1 MIYKLKNKKNYAC
14 FYTPDIASNLEL
26 PEEEAGHCLRVL
38 RLSIGDEIMLTDGK
52 GCFYKAVISAAS
64 GKRCQVK
71 VTETIPQE
79 KGWNGW
85 LHIAMAPTKNMDRTE
100 WFTEKATEIGF
111 DELSFLNC
119 RYSERKVIKKE
130 RIEKILVSAVKQSL
144 KATMPVLNEMT
155 DFNKF
160 VSRDF
165 KGQKFIAHCYEGE
178 KPLLK
183 DILRSGE
190 DALVMIGP
198 EGDFSEEEVAKAIA
212 AGFQPVSLGKSRLR
226 TETAAL
232 VACHTLNLLNQNKN
246 MRKGIWG
253 FALVAIVLLM
263 ASCSSESEYANAIP
277 KDAAMV
283 MSFDFKTMAEKSGI
297 NGKGGEKVV
306 AKLTDA
312 LKSGLEGEAYKT
324 AEKIIQNPSESG
336 LSFTDKV
343 YMFITP
349 HSNAFALLAKVDDE
363 GKVEALLEAL
373 KNEQICTELKSE
385 SGCTWTQMGTALCA
399 FNKGTF
405 LLMGSNKGDALSLK
419 GSLLSLMRQDAENS
433 YVKTTDFGKLA
444 SAKGEVVTVMNMS
457 FIPNDITMQM
467 RMGMPADLKLE
478 DIKYL
483 VSATFEKGKIV
494 VDVETLIENKDLIAM
509 YEKQSAASS
518 CIKGACLEYFPANTL
533 VWAGGNINGKGIYD
547 LLCENPTIRQALD
560 NSMLPIDIEG
570 IFSSIHGDVAVGY
583 NSLSNNDLLI
593 YADVTNKDFLQSFE
607 DLKPLLAM
615 TGGQMQLNSTGKDQ
629 YEFRMYRQSIWFG
642 VKDNLLYISN
652 NERLADEAGRR
663 YGVSLQ
669 NTPWAGQVTKNRFF
683 MAFNAAQLV
692 KDVQENPRL
701 TRMLGSDA
709 AMFNAI
715 LGPCDY
721 MDVMAP
727 DWKSAQMNIVMKDKE
742 VNVLQLIVRGLE
754 NL

>member
-1 MIYKLKNKKNYAC
+1 
-14 FYTPDIASNLEL
+14 
-26 PEEEAGHCLRVL
+26 
-38 RLSIGDEIMLTDGK
+38 
-52 GCFYKAVISAAS
+52 
-64 GKRCQVK
+64 
-71 VTETIPQE
+71 
-79 KGWNGW
+79 
-85 LHIAMAPTKNMDRTE
+85 
-100 WFTEKATEIGF
+100 
-111 DELSFLNC
+111 
-119 RYSERKVIKKE
+119 
-130 RIEKILVSAVKQSL
+130 
-144 KATMPVLNEMT
+144 
-155 DFNKF
+155 
-160 VSRDF
+160 
-165 KGQKFIAHCYEGE
+165 
-178 KPLLK
+178 
-183 DILRSGE
+183 
-190 DALVMIGP
+190 
-198 EGDFSEEEVAKAIA
+198 
-212 AGFQPVSLGKSRLR
+212 
-226 TETAAL
+226 
-232 VACHTLNLLNQNKN
+232 

-312 LKSGLEGEAYKT
+312 LKSGLEGEAYKI

-560 NSMLPIDIEG
+560 NPMLPIDIEG
-570 IFSSIHGDVAVGY
+570 IFSSIHGDVG
-583 NSLSNNDLLI
+583 
-593 YADVTNKDFLQSFE
+593 
-607 DLKPLLAM
+607 LAIIPCRIM
-615 TGGQMQLNSTGKDQ
+615 T
-629 YEFRMYRQSIWFG
+629 
-642 VKDNLLYISN
+642 
-652 NERLADEAGRR
+652 
-663 YGVSLQ
+663 
-669 NTPWAGQVTKNRFF
+669 
-683 MAFNAAQLV
+683 
-692 KDVQENPRL
+692 
-701 TRMLGSDA
+701 
-709 AMFNAI
+709 
-715 LGPCDY
+715 C
-721 MDVMAP
+721 
-727 DWKSAQMNIVMKDKE
+727 
-742 VNVLQLIVRGLE
+742 
-754 NL
+754 

>member
-1 MIYKLKNKKNYAC
+1 
-14 FYTPDIASNLEL
+14 
-26 PEEEAGHCLRVL
+26 
-38 RLSIGDEIMLTDGK
+38 
-52 GCFYKAVISAAS
+52 
-64 GKRCQVK
+64 
-71 VTETIPQE
+71 
-79 KGWNGW
+79 
-85 LHIAMAPTKNMDRTE
+85 
-100 WFTEKATEIGF
+100 
-111 DELSFLNC
+111 
-119 RYSERKVIKKE
+119 
-130 RIEKILVSAVKQSL
+130 
-144 KATMPVLNEMT
+144 
-155 DFNKF
+155 
-160 VSRDF
+160 
-165 KGQKFIAHCYEGE
+165 
-178 KPLLK
+178 
-183 DILRSGE
+183 
-190 DALVMIGP
+190 
-198 EGDFSEEEVAKAIA
+198 
-212 AGFQPVSLGKSRLR
+212 
-226 TETAAL
+226 
-232 VACHTLNLLNQNKN
+232 
-246 MRKGIWG
+246 MRNGIWG

-583 NSLSNNDLLI
+583 NSSSKYVFRIYSDL
-593 YADVTNKDFLQSFE
+593 TNK
-607 DLKPLLAM
+607 
-615 TGGQMQLNSTGKDQ
+615 
-629 YEFRMYRQSIWFG
+629 
-642 VKDNLLYISN
+642 
-652 NERLADEAGRR
+652 
-663 YGVSLQ
+663 
-669 NTPWAGQVTKNRFF
+669 
-683 MAFNAAQLV
+683 
-692 KDVQENPRL
+692 
-701 TRMLGSDA
+701 
-709 AMFNAI
+709 
-715 LGPCDY
+715 
-721 MDVMAP
+721 
-727 DWKSAQMNIVMKDKE
+727 
-742 VNVLQLIVRGLE
+742 
-754 NL
+754 

>member
-1 MIYKLKNKKNYAC
+1 MHV

-71 VTETIPQE
+71 VTEAIPQE

-212 AGFQPVSLGKSRLR
+212 AGFHPVSLGKSRLR

-560 NSMLPIDIEG
+560 NPMLPIDIEG

>member
-1 MIYKLKNKKNYAC
+1 MHV

-444 SAKGEVVTVMNMS
+444 SAKGEVVAVMNMS

-560 NSMLPIDIEG
+560 NPMLPIDIEG

-701 TRMLGSDA
+701 SRMLGSDA

>member
-1 MIYKLKNKKNYAC
+1 
-14 FYTPDIASNLEL
+14 
-26 PEEEAGHCLRVL
+26 
-38 RLSIGDEIMLTDGK
+38 
-52 GCFYKAVISAAS
+52 
-64 GKRCQVK
+64 
-71 VTETIPQE
+71 
-79 KGWNGW
+79 
-85 LHIAMAPTKNMDRTE
+85 
-100 WFTEKATEIGF
+100 
-111 DELSFLNC
+111 
-119 RYSERKVIKKE
+119 
-130 RIEKILVSAVKQSL
+130 
-144 KATMPVLNEMT
+144 
-155 DFNKF
+155 
-160 VSRDF
+160 
-165 KGQKFIAHCYEGE
+165 
-178 KPLLK
+178 
-183 DILRSGE
+183 
-190 DALVMIGP
+190 
-198 EGDFSEEEVAKAIA
+198 
-212 AGFQPVSLGKSRLR
+212 
-226 TETAAL
+226 
-232 VACHTLNLLNQNKN
+232 

-312 LKSGLEGEAYKT
+312 LKSGLEGEAYKA

-363 GKVEALLEAL
+363 GKVEDLLEAL

-419 GSLLSLMRQDAENS
+419 GSLLSLMRQDAEHS

-444 SAKGEVVTVMNMS
+444 SAKGEIVTVMNMS

-560 NSMLPIDIEG
+560 NPMLPIDIEG

-701 TRMLGSDA
+701 SRMLGSDA

>member
-1 MIYKLKNKKNYAC
+1 
-14 FYTPDIASNLEL
+14 
-26 PEEEAGHCLRVL
+26 
-38 RLSIGDEIMLTDGK
+38 
-52 GCFYKAVISAAS
+52 
-64 GKRCQVK
+64 
-71 VTETIPQE
+71 
-79 KGWNGW
+79 
-85 LHIAMAPTKNMDRTE
+85 
-100 WFTEKATEIGF
+100 
-111 DELSFLNC
+111 
-119 RYSERKVIKKE
+119 
-130 RIEKILVSAVKQSL
+130 
-144 KATMPVLNEMT
+144 
-155 DFNKF
+155 
-160 VSRDF
+160 
-165 KGQKFIAHCYEGE
+165 
-178 KPLLK
+178 
-183 DILRSGE
+183 
-190 DALVMIGP
+190 
-198 EGDFSEEEVAKAIA
+198 
-212 AGFQPVSLGKSRLR
+212 
-226 TETAAL
+226 
-232 VACHTLNLLNQNKN
+232 

-253 FALVAIVLLM
+253 FALVAIMLLM
-263 ASCSSESEYANAIP
+263 ASCSSKSEYANAIP

-324 AEKIIQNPSESG
+324 AEKIIKSPSESG

-363 GKVEALLEAL
+363 GKVEDLLEAL
-373 KNEQICTELKSE
+373 KEEQICTELKSE

-444 SAKGEVVTVMNMS
+444 SSKGEIVTVMNMS

-467 RMGMPADLKLE
+467 RMGMPAYLKLE

-494 VDVETLIENKDLIAM
+494 VKMETLIENKDLIAM
-509 YEKQSAASS
+509 YEQQSAVSAL
-518 CIKGACLEYFPANTL
+518 IKGAYLEYFPANML
-533 VWAGGNINGKGIYD
+533 VWAGGNIDGKGIYD
-547 LLCENPTIRQALD
+547 LLCENPTIKQALD
-560 NSMLPIDIEG
+560 NPMLPIDIEG

-583 NSLSNNDLLI
+583 SSLSNNDLLI

-607 DLKPLLAM
+607 DLRPLLAM

-669 NTPWAGQVTKNRFF
+669 NTPWAGEVVKNRFF
-683 MAFNAAQLV
+683 MAFNAVQLV

-709 AMFNAI
+709 AVFNAI
-715 LGPCDY
+715 LGSCDY
-721 MDVMAP
+721 VDVMAP
-727 DWKSAQMNIVMKDKE
+727 DWRSGQINIVMKDKE
-742 VNVLQLIVRGLE
+742 VNVLQLIVHGLE

>member
-1 MIYKLKNKKNYAC
+1 
-14 FYTPDIASNLEL
+14 
-26 PEEEAGHCLRVL
+26 
-38 RLSIGDEIMLTDGK
+38 
-52 GCFYKAVISAAS
+52 
-64 GKRCQVK
+64 
-71 VTETIPQE
+71 
-79 KGWNGW
+79 
-85 LHIAMAPTKNMDRTE
+85 
-100 WFTEKATEIGF
+100 
-111 DELSFLNC
+111 
-119 RYSERKVIKKE
+119 
-130 RIEKILVSAVKQSL
+130 
-144 KATMPVLNEMT
+144 
-155 DFNKF
+155 
-160 VSRDF
+160 
-165 KGQKFIAHCYEGE
+165 
-178 KPLLK
+178 
-183 DILRSGE
+183 
-190 DALVMIGP
+190 
-198 EGDFSEEEVAKAIA
+198 
-212 AGFQPVSLGKSRLR
+212 
-226 TETAAL
+226 
-232 VACHTLNLLNQNKN
+232 
-246 MRKGIWG
+246 
-253 FALVAIVLLM
+253 
-263 ASCSSESEYANAIP
+263 
-277 KDAAMV
+277 
-283 MSFDFKTMAEKSGI
+283 
-297 NGKGGEKVV
+297 
-306 AKLTDA
+306 
-312 LKSGLEGEAYKT
+312 
-324 AEKIIQNPSESG
+324 
-336 LSFTDKV
+336 
-343 YMFITP
+343 
-349 HSNAFALLAKVDDE
+349 
-363 GKVEALLEAL
+363 
-373 KNEQICTELKSE
+373 
-385 SGCTWTQMGTALCA
+385 
-399 FNKGTF
+399 
-405 LLMGSNKGDALSLK
+405 
-419 GSLLSLMRQDAENS
+419 
-433 YVKTTDFGKLA
+433 
-444 SAKGEVVTVMNMS
+444 
-457 FIPNDITMQM
+457 MQM

-518 CIKGACLEYFPANTL
+518 CIKGACLEYLPANT
-533 VWAGGNINGKGIYD
+533 
-547 LLCENPTIRQALD
+547 LD

-701 TRMLGSDA
+701 TLM
-709 AMFNAI
+709 